1 MLLNLKLTALSFL
14 NIVTQTLVN
23 YALGRVM
30 SSRQSLNSWK
40 KLEILAE
47 EKQSQH
53 MNDLFAND
61 SQRFDKFS
69 IELPKLLLDYSKNL
83 IDSDVMTALFALADE
98 CEVTQWRKK
107 MFAGD
112 KINKTEDRAVLHTA
126 LRRSDTTPLWV
137 DGENISESVA
147 SQLTKM
153 EDFVNRVRQ
162 GHWLGYSGKR
172 ITDIVNIGVGGSN
185 LGPQMVTEALKHYSD
200 NSVNVHYVSN
210 VDGAQIV
217 EILRPLDPEK
227 VLFIVSSKTFTTT
240 ETMTNAKTAINWLT
254 ASSFDDKSV
263 AKHFVAVTANKENAM
278 SFGIEADNIF
288 DMWDWVGGRF
298 SLWSAIGL
306 AIALDLGFDKFKDLL
321 AGANEMDQHF
331 ADAPIEQN
339 MPAIMALLSVWN
351 TTFLGAKSQAILPYD
366 QTLHM
371 LAAYLQQAEMESNGK
386 SVSWDGD
393 EINYATVPSIWGELG
408 INGQHAFYQ
417 YLHQSNNVV
426 PADFIGSVESVTP
439 VKGHHETLMSN
450 FFAQTQALMTGVN
463 EDQVRTDLKAKGR
476 TAEYIDKVAPH
487 KVHKGNRPTN
497 TLLLKR
503 IDPKTL
509 GSLIAL
515 YENKIF
521 VQGIILQICS
531 FDQWG
536 VELGKGLAAS
546 IQEELESEN
555 VSSSHDCSTARLI
568 AYYKKATMKS

>member
-1 MLLNLKLTALSFL
+1 
-14 NIVTQTLVN
+14 
-23 YALGRVM
+23 M
-30 SSRQSLNSWK
+30 SSRQALNSWK
-40 KLEILAE
+40 KLTQLAQQ
-47 EKQSQH
+47 KKSQH
-53 MNDLFAND
+53 MNDLFAQD
-61 SQRFDKFS
+61 SDRFDKFS

-83 IDSDVMTALFALADE
+83 IDSETMDTLFDLAKE
-98 CEVTQWRKK
+98 SKVLEWREK
-107 MFAGD
+107 MFIGA

-126 LRRSDTTPLWV
+126 LRRKNPEPLIV
-137 DGENISESVA
+137 DGENVTVSVQK
-147 SQLTKM
+147 QLEKM
-153 EDFVNRVRQ
+153 EEFVNRVRE
-162 GHWLGYSGKR
+162 GKWLGYSGKR

-200 NSVNVHYVSN
+200 HSVNVHYVSN

-240 ETMTNAKTAINWLT
+240 ETMTNAKTAIKWLT
-254 ASSFDDKSV
+254 ASSFDENAV

-278 SFGIEADNIF
+278 SFGIKAENIF
-288 DMWDWVGGRF
+288 GMWDWVGGRF

-306 AIALDLGFDKFKDLL
+306 AIALDLGFDKFIELL
-321 AGANEMDQHF
+321 DGANEMDEHF
-331 ADAPIEQN
+331 QNAPLEQN
-339 MPAIMALLSVWN
+339 MPAVMALLSVWN
-351 TTFLGAKSQAILPYD
+351 TTFLGARSQAILPYD

-386 SVSWDGD
+386 SVSWNGEEVD
-393 EINYATVPSIWGELG
+393 YATVPSIWGELG

-426 PADFIGSVESVTP
+426 PADFIGSVASVTP

-463 EDQVRTDLKAKGR
+463 EEQVRADLKAKGR
-476 TAEYIDKVAPH
+476 TQDYIDKVAPH

-497 TLLLKR
+497 TILLKR
-503 IDPKTL
+503 IDPTTL

-515 YENKIF
+515 YEHKIF
-521 VQGIILQICS
+521 VQGIVLQICS

-536 VELGKGLAAS
+536 VELGKGLAEN
-546 IQEELESEN
+546 IHKELESGEI
-555 VSSSHDCSTARLI
+555 SDDHDCSTLNLMN
-568 AYYKKATMKS
+568 YYNGSK

>member
-1 MLLNLKLTALSFL
+1 
-14 NIVTQTLVN
+14 
-23 YALGRVM
+23 M
-30 SSRQSLNSWK
+30 SSRPELESWK
-40 KLEILAE
+40 KLQQLATNM
-47 EKQSQH
+47 KKQH
-53 MNDLFAND
+53 MNDLFFQD
-61 SQRFDKFS
+61 SDRFNKFS
-69 IELPKLLLDYSKNL
+69 IEMPNMLLDYSKNL
-83 IDSDVMTALFALADE
+83 IDDEVMQALVDLAE
-98 CEVTQWRKK
+98 ETKVCEWRSK
-107 MFAGD
+107 MFSGER
-112 KINKTEDRAVLHTA
+112 INKTEDRAVLHTA
-126 LRRSDTTPLWV
+126 LRRQSEDDLIV
-137 DGENISESVA
+137 DGENISQCVKN
-147 SQLTKM
+147 QLEKM
-153 EDFVNRVRQ
+153 KAFVEKVRQ

-240 ETMTNAKTAINWLT
+240 ETMTNARTAIKWLT
-254 ASSFDDKSV
+254 SSSFDEKSV

-278 SFGIEADNIF
+278 SFGIEAENIF

-306 AIALDLGFDKFKDLL
+306 AIALDLGFDKFEELL
-321 AGANEMDQHF
+321 DGAFEMDKHF
-331 ADAPIEQN
+331 VEAPLKDN
-339 MPAIMALLSVWN
+339 VPAIMAMLSVWN
-351 TTFLGAKSQAILPYD
+351 TTFLGARSQAILPYD

-371 LAAYLQQAEMESNGK
+371 LSAYLQQAEMESNGK
-386 SVSWDGD
+386 SVSWNGEEVD
-393 EINYATVPSIWGELG
+393 YATVPSIWGELG

-426 PADFIGSVESVTP
+426 PADFIGSVASVTP
-439 VKGHHETLMSN
+439 VQGHHETLMAN
-450 FFAQTQALMTGVN
+450 FFAQTQALMVGVN
-463 EDQVRTDLKAKGR
+463 EQQVRADLRAKGR
-476 TAEYIDKVAPH
+476 EQNYIDKVAPH

-497 TLLLKR
+497 TILLKR

-509 GSLIAL
+509 GALIAA

-536 VELGKGLAAS
+536 VELGKGLAAE
-546 IQEELESEN
+546 IQDQLESGKLSKE
-555 VSSSHDCSTARLI
+555 HDCSTSSLMDF
-568 AYYKKATMKS
+568 YLKAK